1 MINSKGLSELILLH
15 DITGKDNDDLLD
27 GANRIQDMT
36 LESLART
43 RLMIASSNEVGTST
57 VEGTIQFF
65 IQNLLH
71 ETC

>member
-1 MINSKGLSELILLH
+1 MILLH